1 VLADH
6 LVAIADLREIPL
18 RPDFLLY
25 LGDGLEIR
33 RCFGHLLPISLLLQ
47 AAASCRHFSIAAS
60 LSMAEG

>member
-1 VLADH
+1 MLADH
-6 LVAIADLREIPL
+6 LVAIADLREVPL

-33 RCFGHLLPISLLLQ
+33 RCFGHLLPISLLQ
-47 AAASCRHFSIAAS
+47 AAASYRHFSIAAS